1 MLVKPD
7 LYTKEKAMRAKLRC
21 SKEAISHY
29 AENINDIHRQSQTRK
44 WNDQSKSDDNSRSGA
59 QEIA

>member
-21 SKEAISHY
+21 SKQAISHC
-29 AENINDIHRQSQTRK
+29 AENIN
-44 WNDQSKSDDNSRSGA
+44 
-59 QEIA
+59 EEME